1 MVDVI
6 AFLPVDYILLA
17 LGVPIL
23 FIAWTRALRLLKVP
37 RAIQLAFKV
46 HVDSAKKNKYAR
58 LYILCMFYLMLNHI
72 AACIMHSIC
81 QAAYKD
87 HHDTD
92 KADLVFIK
100 KRKIFINSNSL
111 MQILV

>member
-1 MVDVI
+1 MVVDVI
-6 AFLPVDYILLA
+6 AFIPVDYILLA
-17 LGVPIL
+17 LGVPII

-37 RAIQLAFKV
+37 RAIQLAFNV

-58 LYILCMFYLMLNHI
+58 LYILCIFFLMINHF

-81 QAAYKD
+81 EEAYQS

-92 KADLVFIK
+92 QTDLVKTFMK
-100 KRKIFINSNSL
+100 CKF
-111 MQILV
+111 